1 MTERSKERQAFLD
14 DGSCGEVSL
23 STQFQTENAHTVTT
37 KANKSYSIYVLI
49 LLTITYMVN
58 QLDKFSLAV
67 VAKPIAQELHYGNK
81 ACAVN
86 DDVKEK
92 FIAKNH
98 LTNDQ
103 ISQWSN
109 LCNK

>member
-1 MTERSKERQAFLD
+1 MTGRNEEKQVFLD
-14 DGSCGEVSL
+14 DESCGEVSL
-23 STQFQTENAHTVTT
+23 STQFQAENAHTVTT
-37 KANKSYSIYVLI
+37 KSNKSYSIYILI

-58 QLDKFSLAV
+58 QLDKFSLSV

-86 DDVKEK
+86 NDVREQ

-103 ISQWSN
+103 ISQWNN

>member
-1 MTERSKERQAFLD
+1 MTERSEEKQAFLE

-23 STQFQTENAHTVTT
+23 NAQFQTENAHSVSS
-37 KANKSYSIYVLI
+37 KLNKSYSIYILI

-58 QLDKFSLAV
+58 QLDKFSLSV
-67 VAKPIAQELHYGNK
+67 VAKPIAQELHYGNR

-86 DDVKEK
+86 EDVKEH

-98 LTNDQ
+98 LTSDQ
-103 ISQWSN
+103 ITQWNN